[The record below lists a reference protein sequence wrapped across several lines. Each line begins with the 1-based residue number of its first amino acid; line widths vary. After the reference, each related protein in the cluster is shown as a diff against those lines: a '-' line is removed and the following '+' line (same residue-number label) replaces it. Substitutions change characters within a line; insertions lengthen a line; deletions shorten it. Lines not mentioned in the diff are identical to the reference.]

1 MKKNVLVVAVLV
13 SIGIGIYVSMLM
25 GAIGSQ
31 SVSVLFGIVMALFT
45 FLNWVPIELM
55 GVVIIIIIAFM
66 VNERR

>member
-1 MKKNVLVVAVLV
+1 
-13 SIGIGIYVSMLM
+13 MLM

-45 FLNWVPIELM
+45 FLNWVPIESM